1 MEAAQVASEAAEPYA
16 GAAEAEVDMQAAGNE
31 ESMPLPPPGSRP
43 GPSRQTNRRSVG
55 DSSQSALPRPDSARV
70 EPPIEL
76 DNDDDQA
83 AEEEPSHLKQR
94 TDMLV
99 RNLKATWGLTNKT
112 KPVWSF
118 FVPES
123 PRNPDNKEDEHSIVN
138 AATRVTCFVCYAAK
152 CGQLHPMYPSP
163 LDGDEGTAAH
173 RADAAFWARPVP
185 KDKLGRE
192 AKHTFDYKP
201 DHGNTSLKYHVE
213 HYHKEDLRK
222 VTHYCLGDP
231 DANKTSSKRSAAI
244 AFSGDPRNTTTATKH
259 TVSSHFMSTKKRPH
273 DDKRVIFFWRLL
285 CLLIVFCRLPF
296 SIVQTFTLSKILNK
310 LKSCITRTK
319 KSSKGWHTL
328 VLACREMR
336 VKAVKFI
343 TPVK

>member
-55 DSSQSALPRPDSARV
+55 DSSQSALPRPD
-70 EPPIEL
+70 
-76 DNDDDQA
+76 N
-83 AEEEPSHLKQR
+83 
-94 TDMLV
+94 
-99 RNLKATWGLTNKT
+99 
-112 KPVWSF
+112 
-118 FVPES
+118 
-123 PRNPDNKEDEHSIVN
+123 
-138 AATRVTCFVCYAAK
+138 
-152 CGQLHPMYPSP
+152 
-163 LDGDEGTAAH
+163 
-173 RADAAFWARPVP
+173 
-185 KDKLGRE
+185 KLGRE

-222 VTHYCLGDP
+222 
-231 DANKTSSKRSAAI
+231 S
-244 AFSGDPRNTTTATKH
+244 
-259 TVSSHFMSTKKRPH
+259 
-273 DDKRVIFFWRLL
+273 
-285 CLLIVFCRLPF
+285 
-296 SIVQTFTLSKILNK
+296 FTLSKILNK
-310 LKSCITRTK
+310 LKSCITWTK

-343 TPVK
+343 TPVKTRFTSTWSMLRSLITARAVVDHLYGTMPQTASTNLRQRQPTHAEWSVAAAMEDVLSHPCKLVKLAQSNGSHWLLSDAFYSIAKLEAKYTEMRNQTVAISATRPGRADEDDDGEEHDLKTQSDAMIDPILSEVNNMMTPFRTFDHDRRHEVTADSEASSTVEARISCAEYVQSLLDDSAAIES